1 MQFEAGGQPP
11 KGADNPFPKVD
22 FPASVPA
29 DLAAQAWFA
38 YGYREG
44 IPRMLDLWDRHDVKV
59 TSHMIGEAAKRHP
72 QVAREIVAR
81 GHEAS
86 GHGPTWNSQ
95 YAMSRPQ
102 EREFLIQARSMVEE
116 VTGQR
121 PIGYNANWL
130 RRGPNTLSLLQEL
143 GYVYHIDDT
152 SRDEPFIE
160 KVNGK
165 DFVVIPYTLRN
176 NDILLVE
183 GRNYSPDKF
192 LEQIKFDFDQLYEE
206 AGTRRRMMSISAH
219 DRISGTPQMTR
230 AWDAFLR
237 HAKSHPGVAFMRGRH
252 CAVRA
257 AKPDYGA
264 RKRDDLAGCP
274 SAFAPVRSC
283 EGARRRFACR
293 PSYRRSG
300 EAALIVLASGLP
312 GGQSD
317 DSFGWRF
324 AKAAPQCVSHA
335 DHGRDRPLEFVE
347 HGRTVALTIESRF
360 RINHGEA
367 LAEAAA
373 LGVGLE
379 QVPRVSRQTPPA
391 QRHAR

>member
-1 MQFEAGGQPP
+1 MFNTRSFVIPHGVSVRETRLRVMRRLSMAIQVGSVDRDPLDQVPDLPTRRSFLTRAGIGAGAFAVGAMLQSTQAGAQTGATQSKPVAASQQGELWPNGARLVISISMQFEAGGQPP

-29 DLAAQAWFA
+29 DLAAEAWFA

-72 QVAREIVAR
+72 QLASEIVAR

-102 EREFLIQARSMVEE
+102 EREFLIEARSMVEE
-116 VTGQR
+116 ATGQR

-183 GRNYSPDKF
+183 GRNYSPEKF

-237 HAKSHPGVAFMRGRH
+237 YAKSHPGVAFMRKDDIARFVLQSPLT
-252 CAVRA
+252 VRE
-257 AKPDYGA
+257 
-264 RKRDDLAGCP
+264 
-274 SAFAPVRSC
+274 S
-283 EGARRRFACR
+283 E
-293 PSYRRSG
+293 
-300 EAALIVLASGLP
+300 
-312 GGQSD
+312 
-317 DSFGWRF
+317 
-324 AKAAPQCVSHA
+324 
-335 DHGRDRPLEFVE
+335 
-347 HGRTVALTIESRF
+347 TI
-360 RINHGEA
+360 
-367 LAEAAA
+367 
-373 LGVGLE
+373 
-379 QVPRVSRQTPPA
+379 
-391 QRHAR
+391 